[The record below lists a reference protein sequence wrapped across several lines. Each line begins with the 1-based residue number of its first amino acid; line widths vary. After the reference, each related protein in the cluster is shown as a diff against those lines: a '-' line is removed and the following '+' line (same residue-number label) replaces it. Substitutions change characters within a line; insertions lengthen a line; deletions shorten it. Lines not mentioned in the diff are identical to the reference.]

1 MDALVMLLR
10 DVRRQ
15 ARLSVEDV
23 HELLKSSGQFEGRLP
38 ARSTLYRK
46 LNGIGLKNERRLV
59 EAIVRICVPDER
71 RADAL
76 REQAI
81 ALLHQAWS
89 KDAEPVPPRLTT
101 ASNDSNTLAELV
113 SVQRKLIDIQVQLA
127 AALQTA
133 AEAEKEAARSR
144 ALVTMLLGL
153 RSVRTTAAGSPLAP
167 APGTPAGVDSG
178 TDPSVLRAGLAAA
191 EVERDEIRQ
200 AARAARQRLAEE
212 PRATHAGSTGPHS
225 VRPREWPTTR
235 TDFVDHAT
243 LADTRARGTG
253 LAVPYTTVPPGE
265 RGEQHGAMSLSER
278 PASDPVRAVED
289 DPELAEVLAEML
301 RLDRDGSRMGSVI
314 DGAGRHLLDPAHTG
328 RYLWSQ
334 LTKAEKTVFGTAVCQ
349 RMQRELGLADGL
361 HLDFMVAGH
370 EVEMKFTLGSNWMFP
385 PELQDGLSLVVS
397 ADDANG
403 LWSLGLLR
411 VRPELMRTGA
421 NRDGK
426 RGLSARGRQA
436 IHWIYRHLQLPEH
449 ALRRLPADT
458 VGAIFAKRTAQA
470 RTEELF
476 LRAQLTAITTADL
489 SAVTMQTDGIKRA
502 REARR
507 RLTDQGVLILNGMH
521 PRDAEWASGLGLPA
535 PGANTWMSIRLAPA
549 PPQDDGRPTI
559 TLDGN
564 PWCVAGPGDPESPLP
579 VSGLF

>member
-1 MDALVMLLR
+1 M
-10 DVRRQ
+10 
-15 ARLSVEDV
+15 
-23 HELLKSSGQFEGRLP
+23 
-38 ARSTLYRK
+38 
-46 LNGIGLKNERRLV
+46 
-59 EAIVRICVPDER
+59 
-71 RADAL
+71 
-76 REQAI
+76 
-81 ALLHQAWS
+81 
-89 KDAEPVPPRLTT
+89 
-101 ASNDSNTLAELV
+101 
-113 SVQRKLIDIQVQLA
+113 
-127 AALQTA
+127 
-133 AEAEKEAARSR
+133 
-144 ALVTMLLGL
+144 
-153 RSVRTTAAGSPLAP
+153 
-167 APGTPAGVDSG
+167 
-178 TDPSVLRAGLAAA
+178 
-191 EVERDEIRQ
+191 
-200 AARAARQRLAEE
+200 
-212 PRATHAGSTGPHS
+212 
-225 VRPREWPTTR
+225 
-235 TDFVDHAT
+235 
-243 LADTRARGTG
+243 
-253 LAVPYTTVPPGE
+253 
-265 RGEQHGAMSLSER
+265 
-278 PASDPVRAVED
+278 ED

-334 LTKAEKTVFGTAVCQ
+334 LAKAEKTVFGTAVCQ

-361 HLDFMVAGH
+361 HFDFMVAGH

-489 SAVTMQTDGIKRA
+489 FAVTMQTDGIKRA

-564 PWCVAGPGDPESPLP
+564 RWCVAGPGDPETPPARVRPLLTG
-579 VSGLF
+579 VLRQNCQESGGSDSLPEPHQHVRGHRYAHRTTS